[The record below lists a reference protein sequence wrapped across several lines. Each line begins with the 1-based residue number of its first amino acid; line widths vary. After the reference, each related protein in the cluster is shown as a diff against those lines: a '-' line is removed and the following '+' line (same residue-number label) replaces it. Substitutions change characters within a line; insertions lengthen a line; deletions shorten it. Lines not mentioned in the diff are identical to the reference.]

1 MRLDAYLAAAQLAR
15 SRTHAAALIK
25 EGCVQVNGKAVSKP
39 ALEVSDT
46 DDIMVVQP
54 EIAFVSRGGLK
65 LHGALET
72 LQMDVS
78 GLECAD
84 IGASTGGF
92 TDCLLSRGAKH
103 VTAVDTGSGQLA
115 PVLASDPR
123 VTNLENCNARYMT
136 PETIGGRKDLV
147 VADVSFISQTLLIP
161 AVAGILKESGM
172 YICLVKP
179 QFECGREALNKN
191 GIVRDKKYH
200 LAALRKVSSALLEA
214 GLIPVSVLRSPIT
227 GGDGNTEF
235 LILSVPT
242 DRNSA
247 YQITDGLSD
256 AALREVVYEK
266 DA

>member
-1 MRLDAYLAAAQLAR
+1 MRLDAYLAAAEQAR
-15 SRTHAAALIK
+15 SRTHAASLIK
-25 EGCVQVNGKAVSKP
+25 EGCVQVNGKTVCKP
-39 ALEVSDT
+39 SMDVAETDSVTVIRPEV
-46 DDIMVVQP
+46 
-54 EIAFVSRGGLK
+54 AYVSRGGLK

-72 LQMDVS
+72 LSMDVT

-92 TDCLLSRGAKH
+92 TDCLLSRGASH

-115 PVLASDPR
+115 PVLVADPR

-136 PETIGGRKDLV
+136 PDTVGGKKDLV

-161 AVAGILKESGM
+161 AVAVILKSDGR

-200 LAALRKVSSALLEA
+200 LAALRKVNAALLES
-214 GLIPVSVLRSPIT
+214 GLRPIAVLRSSIT

-235 LILSVPT
+235 LILSILSDPSAVP
-242 DRNSA
+242 SA
-247 YQITDGLSD
+247 DIVSD
-256 AALREVVYEK
+256 AAMREVVYGK

>member
-1 MRLDAYLAAAQLAR
+1 MRLDAYLASAGKAR
-15 SRTHAAALIK
+15 SRTHAASLIK
-25 EGCVQVNGKAVSKP
+25 EGCVTVNGKAVLKP
-39 ALEVSDT
+39 AQEINDT
-46 DDIMVVQP
+46 DTVDVIQP
-54 EIAFVSRGGLK
+54 KVAYVSRGGLK

-72 LQMDVS
+72 LGINAA

-103 VTAVDTGSGQLA
+103 VVAVDTGSGQLA
-115 PVLASDPR
+115 PSLAADPR

-136 PETIGGRKDLV
+136 EETVGGCKDLV

-161 AVAGILKESGM
+161 AIAGILKKDGR

-200 LAALRKVSSALLEA
+200 LAALRKVHTALTEA
-214 GLIPVSVLRSPIT
+214 GLYPVAVLRSSIT
-227 GGDGNTEF
+227 GGDGNSEF
-235 LILSVPT
+235 LFMSVLT
-242 DRNSA
+242 DNTEHKK
-247 YQITDGLSD
+247 QIVSE
-256 AALREVVYEK
+256 AQMREVVYEK